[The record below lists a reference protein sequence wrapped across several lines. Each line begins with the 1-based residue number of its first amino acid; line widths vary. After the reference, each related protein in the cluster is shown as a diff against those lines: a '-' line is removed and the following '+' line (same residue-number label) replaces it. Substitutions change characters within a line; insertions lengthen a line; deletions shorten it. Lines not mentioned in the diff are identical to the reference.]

1 MARNSRTS
9 SRLTDSP
16 APKLATAAGSSAAT
30 PSGPSGRPTSVELT
44 TSCASVPI
52 AAPVCPPTIRPP
64 IRRIIWPNPPR
75 PPSPPFIADI
85 AACSSGGMPP
95 ISPGSSV
102 SMPPI
107 ASTARSAIGSQSLD
121 QTGMVASTHSDRLH
135 ACTDRIPVGKLVT
148 SSSHRSATR
157 SASDTCCRSTSR
169 TLGSPLAATVCRAT
183 FLARSQ
189 LTTPPCQDIRSANC
203 RSASANCCGSP
214 SGPSG
219 PIGPGGPPGPPGPRP
234 APPEPPGTSGVLP
247 ESPGSRSRSPGR
259 PKPKGGSV
267 ISAASQAGWKGPRP
281 PRYPGALG
289 GEQSRCQVRPRRS
302 PGGLPSGHGPPV
314 SRREPRDEPASN
326 GGPGA
331 RGREERG
338 RGPAVAVTG
347 AASGLGHALTARLA
361 ASDRIGRV
369 IAIDGHRGDA
379 TGVTWRVVDIRDP
392 ALAGRLAGVG
402 RVVLVTSAMVYGA
415 RPDNPVP
422 LAEEAP
428 LGADPDGSV
437 VGDLLEVEHLAQRSP
452 QANPGMAITVVRP
465 AALVGEGVDTLITRH
480 FEAPRLLAVK
490 GCAPRWQFC
499 HVDDLVSALELA
511 AAGEVTGA
519 IAVGC
524 DGWLEQDQVEEL
536 SGLRRIE
543 LPAAVT
549 FATAQRLHRAGITPA
564 PVSDLHYVVYPWVVD
579 CKTLREAGWQPTIS
593 NTRALE
599 VLLEQRAGHH
609 AVAGRRLAKKDAT
622 ITAAGA
628 TVAVIGT
635 AAIVRQVRKRR
646 RES

>member
-1 MARNSRTS
+1 M
-9 SRLTDSP
+9 
-16 APKLATAAGSSAAT
+16 
-30 PSGPSGRPTSVELT
+30 
-44 TSCASVPI
+44 
-52 AAPVCPPTIRPP
+52 
-64 IRRIIWPNPPR
+64 
-75 PPSPPFIADI
+75 
-85 AACSSGGMPP
+85 
-95 ISPGSSV
+95 
-102 SMPPI
+102 
-107 ASTARSAIGSQSLD
+107 
-121 QTGMVASTHSDRLH
+121 
-135 ACTDRIPVGKLVT
+135 
-148 SSSHRSATR
+148 
-157 SASDTCCRSTSR
+157 
-169 TLGSPLAATVCRAT
+169 
-183 FLARSQ
+183 
-189 LTTPPCQDIRSANC
+189 
-203 RSASANCCGSP
+203 
-214 SGPSG
+214 
-219 PIGPGGPPGPPGPRP
+219 
-234 APPEPPGTSGVLP
+234 
-247 ESPGSRSRSPGR
+247 
-259 PKPKGGSV
+259 
-267 ISAASQAGWKGPRP
+267 
-281 PRYPGALG
+281 
-289 GEQSRCQVRPRRS
+289 
-302 PGGLPSGHGPPV
+302 

-392 ALAGRLAGVG
+392 ALAGRLAGVDVVVHTDLDLAPDSDHRSRRAFNVRGAQTVLTAAAAGRVG

-511 AAGEVTGA
+511 AAGEVTGKF
-519 IAVGC
+519 AVGC
-524 DGWLEQDQVEEL
+524 EGWLEQEQVEEL

-543 LPAAVT
+543 LPAGLT
-549 FATAQRLHRAGITPA
+549 FGTAQRLHRAGITPA
-564 PVSDLHYVVYPWVVD
+564 LVTDLHFVVYPWVVD
-579 CKTLREAGWQPTIS
+579 CATLRQAGWKPAFDNET
-593 NTRALE
+593 ALQ
-599 VLLEQRAGHH
+599 VLLEQRGGRH
-609 AVAGRRLAKKDAT
+609 AVAGRRLDRKDAT

-635 AAIVRQVRKRR
+635 AAIVREVRR
-646 RES
+646 RRRNT